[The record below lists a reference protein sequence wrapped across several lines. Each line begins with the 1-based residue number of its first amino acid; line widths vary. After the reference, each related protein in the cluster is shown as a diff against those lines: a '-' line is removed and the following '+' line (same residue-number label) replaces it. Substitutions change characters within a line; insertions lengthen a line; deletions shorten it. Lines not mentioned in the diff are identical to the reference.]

1 MVLVERD
8 KRKTK
13 NTYGSYDQKKRK
25 ENYGPKEK
33 KVFVT
38 SHLLS
43 FKMDVS

>member
-13 NTYGSYDQKKRK
+13 NTYGSYDKKKERKITDQKK
-25 ENYGPKEK
+25 K